1 MTPWNTSN
9 RQTRNSTSQTTDL
22 IGSQKRLIP
31 SVTKS
36 EKQLVMTILVRTRFL
51 NLSIPKEK
59 VVFSVM
65 ESDTNKY
72 FLFFVIVLDIYLA
85 AAINSSYLIDI
96 ENEVASVK
104 FKSTNSMRNADVVLV
119 TILCSFR
126 AKI

>member
-126 AKI
+126 T